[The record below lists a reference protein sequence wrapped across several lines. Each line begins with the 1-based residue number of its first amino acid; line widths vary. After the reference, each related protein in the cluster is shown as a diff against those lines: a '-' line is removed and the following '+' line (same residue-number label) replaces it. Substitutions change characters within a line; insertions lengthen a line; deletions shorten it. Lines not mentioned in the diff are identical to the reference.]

1 MRYFLLIIM
10 CSVSI
15 SASAQWWQKPV
26 NTISNVFKKHER
38 FPLIATL
45 KDHSVSKLPT
55 AKIVKYKITPF
66 NIESASYAL
75 YLQEMSV
82 MRTAQHNMRFRV
94 YNAASYNFS
103 DLAQMYL
110 KQNRLSEAKWYLL
123 QSLQISRQQNDDR
136 HTITN
141 LMGLATVK
149 AGYGDYT
156 QAMQDL
162 KEASDLA
169 ASRGLTADVANINKQ
184 VRYLQ
189 DNKSNPKAEIRYAE
203 TAELDTKKV
212 IK

>member
-1 MRYFLLIIM
+1 MKYFLLVIL
-10 CSVSI
+10 CSASI

-26 NTISNVFKKHER
+26 NSISNVFKKHER
-38 FPLIATL
+38 FPQLDAVQ
-45 KDHSVSKLPT
+45 DHSLKGLPVARLT
-55 AKIVKYKITPF
+55 KYKIG
-66 NIESASYAL
+66 NSNLELASYSL
-75 YLQEMSV
+75 YLKEMSV
-82 MRTAQHNMRFRV
+82 MKTAQHNMRFRV

-136 HTITN
+136 HTINN

-162 KEASDLA
+162 DEARNMATSH
-169 ASRGLTADVANINKQ
+169 GLTADVAAINKQ
-184 VRYLQ
+184 ARYLQ

-203 TAELDTKKV
+203 TTDLEPKKV

>member
-1 MRYFLLIIM
+1 MRYCLLIIL

-15 SASAQWWQKPV
+15 SASAQWWQKPI
-26 NTISNVFKKHER
+26 NTIGNVFKKHER
-38 FPLIATL
+38 FPQIAGL
-45 KDHSVSKLPT
+45 KDNSVKKLPAAQI
-55 AKIVKYKITPF
+55 AKRKISPTI
-66 NIESASYAL
+66 IERAPYAL
-75 YLQEMSV
+75 YLEEMSV
-82 MRTAQHNMRFRV
+82 MKTAQHNMRFRV
-94 YNAASYNFS
+94 YSAASYNFS

-141 LMGLATVK
+141 LIGLATVK
-149 AGYGDYT
+149 AGYGDYV

-162 KEASDLA
+162 TEARVLA
-169 ASRGLTADVANINKQ
+169 TSRGLATDITAINKQ
-184 VRYLQ
+184 ARYLQ

-203 TAELDTKKV
+203 TADLDQKKV

>member
-1 MRYFLLIIM
+1 MRYFFLIIL
-10 CSVSI
+10 CSVSV
-15 SASAQWWQKPV
+15 SASAQWWQKPI
-26 NTISNVFKKHER
+26 NSINNVFKKHER
-38 FPLIATL
+38 FPPLAGL
-45 KDHSVSKLPT
+45 KDNSVSKLPT
-55 AKIVKYKITPF
+55 AKIAKLKITS
-66 NIESASYAL
+66 NILERAPYML
-75 YLQEMSV
+75 YMQEMSV
-82 MRTAQHNMRFRV
+82 MKTAQHNMRFRV

-141 LMGLATVK
+141 LIGLATVK

-162 KEASDLA
+162 DEARALA
-169 ASRGLTADVANINKQ
+169 TSHGLTMDVTAINKQ
-184 VRYLQ
+184 ARYLQ

-203 TAELDTKKV
+203 TDDTDQKKV

>member
-1 MRYFLLIIM
+1 MKYFLLVIL
-10 CSVSI
+10 CSASI

-26 NTISNVFKKHER
+26 NTISSVFKKHER
-38 FPLIATL
+38 FPQIDEP
-45 KDHSVSKLPT
+45 KDHSIKGLPV
-55 AKIVKYKITPF
+55 AQLGKHKIS
-66 NIESASYAL
+66 NINLQLASYSL
-75 YLQEMSV
+75 YLQEMAV
-82 MRTAQHNMRFRV
+82 MKTAQHNMRFRV

-136 HTITN
+136 HTISN
-141 LMGLATVK
+141 LIGLATVK

-162 KEASDLA
+162 DEARNMA
-169 ASRGLTADVANINKQ
+169 ASHGLTADVATVNKQ
-184 VRYLQ
+184 ARYLQ
-189 DNKSNPKAEIRYAE
+189 DNKSNPRAEIRYAE
-203 TAELDTKKV
+203 TDSLEPKKV